1 VNIAIIGA
9 GSWGTALS
17 LVLADSGHDV
27 RMWARETEVA
37 IHINEHHRNPS
48 YLSDIVLPDKVSCF
62 NEIAHTLEAADVI
75 LFATPSHVLR
85 SIAQL
90 VLPYVTKDQLV
101 VSVVKGIENETF
113 FTMTQV
119 LKDVL
124 SDVVPEDH
132 IGTLYGPSHA
142 EEVAMRKP
150 TAVVVA
156 AYSNSTAKSIQ
167 ALFTSP
173 MFRVYMNR
181 DVIGVEVAG
190 SIKNIMAI
198 AAGIAVGAGFG
209 DNAIAAMVTR
219 GLQEMKRLG
228 MRLGASQDTFSGLA
242 GIGDLVVTCTSE
254 HSRNRYVGERIGRGE
269 SLQKITA
276 HMNQV
281 AEGVK
286 TTRSVYGWAQKL
298 QVEMPIT
305 EAVFKVLFEGL
316 DPKEGV
322 YSLMTREQKEEILF

>member
-1 VNIAIIGA
+1 MNIAIIGA

-17 LVLADSGHDV
+17 LVLADSGHLV

-37 IHINEHHRNPS
+37 SHINEHHRNPS
-48 YLSDIVLPDKVSCF
+48 YLSDIVLPEKVSCY
-62 NEIAHTLEAADVI
+62 NELADALESADFI

-85 SIAQL
+85 SIAKL
-90 VLPYVTKDQLV
+90 VLPFLNKKQV
-101 VSVVKGIENETF
+101 VISVVKGIENETF
-113 FTMTQV
+113 LTMTQV

-124 SDVVPEDH
+124 GGVIPEDH

-167 ALFTSP
+167 GLFTSP

-198 AAGIAVGAGFG
+198 AAGVAVGAGFG
-209 DNAIAAMVTR
+209 DNAIAALVTR

-228 MRLGASQDTFSGLA
+228 MRLGASQDTFAGLA

-269 SLQKITA
+269 SLKKIVT

-286 TTRSVYGWAQKL
+286 TTRSVYFWAKSL
-298 QVEMPIT
+298 NVEMPIT
-305 EAVFKVLFEGL
+305 EAVYKVLFEGL

-322 YSLMTREQKEEILF
+322 YSLMTREQKEEVLF